1 MSERDR
7 IVEQVVKE
15 VRSCKDGIPV
25 WSVALGFGVD
35 ATARRCAE
43 IVRDKF
49 AFTDSNGDERCDS
62 CGVLWGSGNEV
73 DCEACACLEAIL
85 RAFEVEP

>member
-7 IVEQVVKE
+7 IVEQA
-15 VRSCKDGIPV
+15 VRQAELDFAVDGVDFFEI
-25 WSVALGFGVD
+25 AARRAVD

-43 IVRDKF
+43 I
-49 AFTDSNGDERCDS
+49 AASTPYTDAPCI
-62 CGVLWGSGNEV
+62 
-73 DCEACACLEAIL
+73 AAAIL